1 MGRLNRREF
10 QESLSARLA
19 QAERGELGQSLLAVE
34 SGTDDLPGGR
44 RWLIDLAES
53 GEVVPLPQLTPA
65 PLTRLWFAGVANIR
79 GALYSVV
86 DFAAWRGGLPTPRNA
101 QARLLLIG
109 ARHGSNSALLVERA
123 LGLRA
128 QSSLR
133 AAENACADEITDE
146 TAVQQEETGRNPARF
161 VVDVLQDDQAKTAQL
176 CVPGLSASRAGFL
189 AVADDEAAA
198 WQGARFTDAQGHT
211 WTCLDTPALLAASAY
226 LDIAI

>member
-10 QESLSARLA
+10 QENLSARLA

-53 GEVVPLPQLTPA
+53 GEVVPLPPLTPA
-65 PLTRLWFAGVANIR
+65 PLTRSWFAGVANIR

-109 ARHGSNSALLVERA
+109 ARHGNNSALLVERT

-128 QSSLR
+128 MAAFAP
-133 AAENACADEITDE
+133 AAEAG
-146 TAVQQEETGRNPARF
+146 TGRNRGFAEQCPMP
-161 VVDVLQDDQAKTAQL
+161 LELNDDAAPVT
-176 CVPGLSASRAGFL
+176 
-189 AVADDEAAA
+189 DEAAL
-198 WQGARFTDAQGHT
+198 WQGARFSDAEGGH
-211 WTCLDTPALLAASAY
+211 WTLLDIPALLVTPGW
-226 LDIAI
+226 LDIAL

>member
-10 QESLSARLA
+10 QENLSARLA

-53 GEVVPLPQLTPA
+53 GEVVPLPPLTPA
-65 PLTRLWFAGVANIR
+65 PLTRSWFAGVANIR

-86 DFAAWRGGLPTPRNA
+86 DFAAWRGGASTPRNA

-109 ARHGSNSALLVERA
+109 ARHGNNSALLVERA

-133 AAENACADEITDE
+133 AAENVCADEITNE
-146 TAVQQEETGRNPARF
+146 TAVQQEETGQNPARF
-161 VVDVLQDDQAKTAQL
+161 AGGVLQGDRAKNAQL
-176 CVPGLSASRAGFL
+176 CGPGLSASRAGFL
-189 AVADDEAAA
+189 VVADDEAA
-198 WQGARFTDAQGHT
+198 WQGARFTDVQGHT